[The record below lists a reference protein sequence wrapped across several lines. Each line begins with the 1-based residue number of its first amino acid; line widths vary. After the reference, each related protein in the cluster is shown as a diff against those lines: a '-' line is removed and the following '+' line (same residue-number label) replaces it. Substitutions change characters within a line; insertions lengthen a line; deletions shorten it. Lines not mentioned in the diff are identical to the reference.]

1 MSEQSSQPS
10 HVPNERD
17 PLIGSRQPE
26 GYVIYNANIYTVD
39 KKNPKI
45 EAFTVL
51 DGKFVDVGTRL
62 DLLQKWTNLK
72 LIDAGE
78 INFTNFTNSPPISP
92 IVPIDLQGRTVIPG
106 LIDAHAHLMQLGDA
120 LTSVNLVGAK
130 STEEVIQ
137 RIHEYIKVH
146 PGKNEWITGWGWD
159 QTLWPSK
166 SFPTSNDL
174 DIDPILSQYA
184 ISLIRIDGHALWV
197 NGRVL
202 DILVK
207 DKIPLEIDGG
217 EIVKDKETGQLT
229 GIFVDNA
236 MKLIYQI
243 SPQPTDQQLSA
254 NLKAAIYEMHS
265 HGLTGI
271 HDAGVLPKIL
281 TFYKNTILSNPQ
293 DFNIRN
299 YAMVE
304 CENNTYCGDQIE
316 KIEGLGDGR
325 LTIRSAKMFMDGALG
340 SWGAALLEPYS
351 DDPTKQGLLISDPTL
366 FPPVISR
373 WMDNGFQVNTHCIG
387 DKANHL
393 IINAYEKCFKDYI
406 LSKQNGKNITEEE
419 LIKEVK
425 KLGESVRFRLE
436 HAQILTLDDIKR
448 AGELNIIPSMQP
460 THATSDMKYAEQ
472 RLGSERIK
480 GAYAWR
486 SFIDAG
492 VKAFPLSSDFPI
504 ESANPFLGFYAAIT
518 RKWTNGDSPHG
529 PDGWF
534 PSQKLTRE
542 EALRGF
548 TIDAAYSA
556 FDEDILGSISVGKY
570 ADFVVI
576 DRDIMSIPEQEIIN
590 TAVLTTVFGGQVV
603 FGDFW
608 KIVQ

>member
-1 MSEQSSQPS
+1 MSEPN
-10 HVPNERD
+10 VPNERD
-17 PLIGSRQPE
+17 PLIGSRYIKGPTISHYILKFLKNSQFIKILTIALVIGTFFILHEREQPE

-39 KKNPKI
+39 EKNPKI
-45 EAFTVL
+45 EAFVVL
-51 DGKFVDVGTRL
+51 NGKFVDVGTRL
-62 DLLQKWTNLK
+62 DLLQKWTSLK
-72 LIDAGE
+72 H
-78 INFTNFTNSPPISP
+78 
-92 IVPIDLQGRTVIPG
+92 IDLGGRTVIPG
-106 LIDAHAHLMQLGDA
+106 LIDAHAHLMHLGDA

-130 STEEVIQ
+130 STEDINQ
-137 RIHEYIKVH
+137 RIYEYLKTH
-146 PGKNEWITGWGWD
+146 PDTNG
-159 QTLWPSK
+159 LSK
-166 SFPTSNDL
+166 SFDEFFDESFDEFIQLSNFEKKILMFLQKDL
-174 DIDPILSQYA
+174 DTDPILTQYA
-184 ISLIRIDGHALWV
+184 ISLVRIDGHALWV

-202 DILVK
+202 DILGK

-217 EIVKDKETGQLT
+217 EIVRDKETGQLT

-236 MKLIYQI
+236 MRLI
-243 SPQPTDQQLSA
+243 P

-271 HDAGVLPKIL
+271 HDAGVLPKL
-281 TFYKNTILSNPQ
+281 LKFYKNTILSNPQ

-325 LTIRSAKMFMDGALG
+325 LTVRSAKMFMDGALG
-340 SWGAALLEPYS
+340 SWGA
-351 DDPTKQGLLISDPTL
+351 
-366 FPPVISR
+366 
-373 WMDNGFQVNTHCIG
+373 G

-393 IINAYEKCFKDYI
+393 IINAYEKCFKDYV
-406 LSKQNGKNITEEE
+406 LSKKKDPNITEKE
-419 LIKEVK
+419 LTKEVK
-425 KLGESVRFRLE
+425 KLGESVRFRIE

-448 AGELNIIPSMQP
+448 VGELRIIPSMQP

-504 ESANPFLGFYAAIT
+504 ESVNPFLGFYAAIT

-529 PDGWF
+529 PNGWF

-556 FDEDILGSISVGKY
+556 FNEDILGSITVDKY

-576 DRDIMSIPEQEIIN
+576 DRDIMNIPEQEIIN
-590 TAVLTTVFGGQVV
+590 TAVLTTVFNGQVV
-603 FGDFW
+603 FGDFRR
-608 KIVQ
+608 IVQ

>member
-1 MSEQSSQPS
+1 MSEQSNQPS

-17 PLIGSRQPE
+17 PLIGSRKPE

-39 KKNPKI
+39 EKNPKI

-72 LIDAGE
+72 
-78 INFTNFTNSPPISP
+78 P
-92 IVPIDLQGRTVIPG
+92 VDLQGRTVIPG
-106 LIDAHAHLMQLGDA
+106 LIDAHAHLMHLGDA
-120 LTSVNLVGAK
+120 LTSVNLIGAK

-137 RIHEYIKVH
+137 RIHEYIKTH
-146 PGKNEWITGWGWD
+146 PDKNEWITGWGWD

-184 ISLIRIDGHALWV
+184 ISLVRIDGHALWV

-265 HGLTGI
+265 H
-271 HDAGVLPKIL
+271 
-281 TFYKNTILSNPQ
+281 

-304 CENNTYCGDQIE
+304 CDDNIYCGDQIE

-351 DDPTKQGLLISDPTL
+351 DDPTKQGLLISDPAL

-373 WMDNGFQVNTHCIG
+373 WMDDDFQVNTHCIG

-425 KLGESVRFRLE
+425 KLGESVRFRIE

-448 AGELNIIPSMQP
+448 VGELNIIPSMQP

-504 ESANPFLGFYAAIT
+504 ESVNPFLGFYAAIT

-556 FDEDILGSISVGKY
+556 FNEDIIILDLRSQYALTGLTNKNVSITSQLRVHKH
-570 ADFVVI
+570 ADEK
-576 DRDIMSIPEQEIIN
+576 RQ
-590 TAVLTTVFGGQVV
+590 
-603 FGDFW
+603 
-608 KIVQ
+608 